1 MKSKNTLEVY
11 LMIKI
16 AKKVTELNKTK
27 PFVQNIKQFIII
39 KVLRYLKTLDT
50 AEKHVAAIAF

>member
-27 PFVQNIKQFIII
+27 PFIQNIKQFIII
-39 KVLRYLKTLDT
+39 KVLKYLKTLDT
-50 AEKHVAAIAF
+50 AEKHVTAIAF